1 MSEKQKAMLINVT
14 HAEESR
20 VAIVADG
27 ILESFEIETFDHRAQ
42 KGNIYKGRVESVHPG
57 LQAAF
62 VDIGGAR
69 GAFLPLDEVNFAL
82 HAPKNGSKGRI
93 ENHLSRGQ
101 EILVQVVR
109 DAYATKPPT
118 LSTYFSLPGR
128 YLVLT
133 PNTESAGISRKLD
146 EKDRDKL
153 RKTLEGLPLPE
164 GCGVIA
170 RTAGASAT
178 KIEIQ
183 RDLKYLLRLWE
194 TIEAAGAKVRAPKLV
209 YQERSLVI
217 RAIRDLYTPDIDE
230 ITVDDEDTFREIQE
244 FFDAVLPTKKK
255 CVKLYQ
261 GDRPIFNKF
270 NLEEQI
276 ENIFRRRVPLPS
288 GGAIIFDTTE
298 ALTAVDVNSGK
309 MKGESHIEDTA
320 TKANVEAA
328 QEIARQLRLRDL
340 GGLVVIDFIDMRASK
355 HVRQVEKAFKDALK
369 KDKARYDVTRISM
382 LGLLELSRERINPE
396 KSSLRYT
403 DCPTCDGT
411 GSIKT
416 IEAAALQALR
426 RLQTRVVRGDL
437 ENVEVLLP
445 PDVAEYL
452 LNQKRE
458 DLTGLEERY
467 KTRILV
473 KGDPAMSRDGCEVRT
488 VVRERT
494 RDAGPVVGAPTHG
507 EILAAIEAEPDLP
520 EPPAPKAG
528 KRKGAAKAAP
538 AAAAAAG
545 PGAEEAEG
553 EGEDGGRKKRRRR
566 RGGRRRRKGKGGEG
580 EDAATRTEAAE
591 SGEPG
596 GAWDEDA
603 DEGEFSAAED
613 EGEAGAEETGES
625 DGRAE
630 GAEGEGDGTGKKKR
644 RRRRGGRRRRQGE
657 GGAEGAE
664 PGAGES
670 GDGAGEADDESA
682 EAATEEPEEKPV
694 VKKERPARRERKPAA
709 AAGAPAASLPPAP
722 PPPPAAPVVN
732 EADLVSGPAPRA
744 DWWRKLLG
752 MDGAAEPPARGDEST
767 GDPREDG
774 I

>member
-1 MSEKQKAMLINVT
+1 MADNQKAMLINVT

-20 VAIVADG
+20 VAIVIDG
-27 ILESFEIETFDHRAQ
+27 VLEAFEIETFDHRAQ

-109 DAYATKPPT
+109 DAFATKPPT

-133 PNTESAGISRKLD
+133 PHTESAGISRKLD

-170 RTAGASAT
+170 RTAGAGAT
-178 KIEIQ
+178 KTEIQ

-194 TIEAAGAKVRAPKLV
+194 TIETAGAKVRAPKLV

-230 ITVDDEDTFREIQE
+230 ITVDDEETFREIQE
-244 FFDAVLPTKKK
+244 FFDAVLPAKKK

-261 GDRPIFNKF
+261 GDRPIFNKY

-355 HVRQVEKAFKDALK
+355 HVRQVEKAFKDSLK

-382 LGLLELSRERINPE
+382 LGLLELSRERVNPE

-437 ENVEVLLP
+437 ENVEVQLP
-445 PDVAEYL
+445 SDVAEYL

-467 KTRILV
+467 RTRILV
-473 KGDPAMSRDGCEVRT
+473 KGDAAMKRDDCEVRT

-507 EILAAIEAEPDLP
+507 AILAAIEAEPELP
-520 EPPAPKAG
+520 EPAPKAG
-528 KRKGAAKAAP
+528 KRKGKAAPGAKAAP
-538 AAAAAAG
+538 AAAA
-545 PGAEEAEG
+545 PGAEAEG
-553 EGEDGGRKKRRRR
+553 EGESEGEKKKRRRR

-580 EDAATRTEAAE
+580 EDAAQRAE
-591 SGEPG
+591 GGEGGEPG
-596 GAWDEDA
+596 EAWDEEEDSG
-603 DEGEFSAAED
+603 EGAAAQED
-613 EGEAGAEETGES
+613 EEFAGAGAGEA
-625 DGRAE
+625 AE
-630 GAEGEGDGTGKKKR
+630 GAEAAEGEAEGNGRKKR
-644 RRRRGGRRRRQGE
+644 RRRRGGRRRRKGK

-664 PGAGES
+664 PGGGEG
-670 GDGAGEADDESA
+670 GDEGDDSDDEGVEIA
-682 EAATEEPEEKPV
+682 ERAPV
-694 VKKERPARRERKPAA
+694 RRERAPTAA
-709 AAGAPAASLPPAP
+709 ASAP
-722 PPPPAAPVVN
+722 PPPLPPTVPVVN
-732 EADLVSGPAPRA
+732 EADLVAGPAPRA

-752 MDGAAEPPARGDEST
+752 VEGSAKPAEQDGEGKDNPRDE
-767 GDPREDG
+767 G

>member
-69 GAFLPLDEVNFAL
+69 GAFLPLDEVNFVL
-82 HAPKNGSKGRI
+82 HAPKNGAKGRI
-93 ENHLSRGQ
+93 ENHLARGQ

-164 GCGVIA
+164 GCGIIA

-178 KIEIQ
+178 KVEIQ

-194 TIEAAGAKVRAPKLV
+194 TIATAGAKVRAPKLV

-230 ITVDDEDTFREIQE
+230 IAVDDEDTYREIQD
-244 FFDAVLPTKKK
+244 FFDAILPTKKK

-261 GDRPIFNKF
+261 GDRPIFNKY

-355 HVRQVEKAFKDALK
+355 HIRQVEKAFKDSLK

-382 LGLLELSRERINPE
+382 LGLLELSRERMNPE

-437 ENVEVLLP
+437 ENVELQLP

-488 VVRERT
+488 VAREKSRET
-494 RDAGPVVGAPTHG
+494 GPVVGAPTHG
-507 EILAAIEAEPDLP
+507 QILAAIEAEPDLP
-520 EPPAPKAG
+520 EPAPKAA
-528 KRKGAAKAAP
+528 RRKAAP
-538 AAAAAAG
+538 AQAAPAAEAAEEGEGEGEGTRRRRSAAAAAAG
-545 PGAEEAEG
+545 AGVARGRGARARTRRSAPRAPRG
-553 EGEDGGRKKRRRR
+553 ARRTTRRRTRATSRWRTRMTRPVRPGPR
-566 RGGRRRRKGKGGEG
+566 RPAKAAKAKVKVKETAPARR
-580 EDAATRTEAAE
+580 
-591 SGEPG
+591 
-596 GAWDEDA
+596 
-603 DEGEFSAAED
+603 SAAVAA
-613 EGEAGAEETGES
+613 AGVGAAR
-625 DGRAE
+625 GR
-630 GAEGEGDGTGKKKR
+630 G
-644 RRRRGGRRRRQGE
+644 
-657 GGAEGAE
+657 
-664 PGAGES
+664 
-670 GDGAGEADDESA
+670 
-682 EAATEEPEEKPV
+682 
-694 VKKERPARRERKPAA
+694 ARRERSRPAVRAVRA
-709 AAGAPAASLPPAP
+709 A
-722 PPPPAAPVVN
+722 
-732 EADLVSGPAPRA
+732 RA
-744 DWWRKLLG
+744 VRV
-752 MDGAAEPPARGDEST
+752 ARTSRTSTTTRSPSPARRREPGADTLRLRVPRRLLPLRLLRPYRWST
-767 GDPREDG
+767 KPS
-774 I
+774 

>member
-69 GAFLPLDEVNFAL
+69 GAFLPLDEVNFVL
-82 HAPKNGSKGRI
+82 HAPKNGAKGRI

-164 GCGVIA
+164 GCGIIA

-178 KIEIQ
+178 KVEIQ

-194 TIEAAGAKVRAPKLV
+194 TIATAGAKVRAPKLV

-230 ITVDDEDTFREIQE
+230 IAVDDEDTYREIQD
-244 FFDAVLPTKKK
+244 FFDAILPTKKK

-261 GDRPIFNKF
+261 GDRPIFNKY

-355 HVRQVEKAFKDALK
+355 HIRQVEKAFKDSLK

-382 LGLLELSRERINPE
+382 LGLLELSRERMNPE

-437 ENVEVLLP
+437 ENVELQLP

-488 VVRERT
+488 VAREKSRET
-494 RDAGPVVGAPTHG
+494 GPVVGAPTHG
-507 EILAAIEAEPDLP
+507 QILAAIEAEPDLP
-520 EPPAPKAG
+520 EPAPKAA
-528 KRKGAAKAAP
+528 RRKAAP
-538 AAAAAAG
+538 VQAAQTAEAA
-545 PGAEEAEG
+545 EEG
-553 EGEDGGRKKRRRR
+553 EGEGEGDAEKKKRRRR

-580 EDAATRTEAAE
+580 EDAAQRAEGAEGGE
-591 SGEPG
+591 SGE
-596 GAWDEDA
+596 AYDEDA
-603 DEGEFSAAED
+603 DSGDVSAADED
-613 EGEAGAEETGES
+613 DEAGAAGAAEAGEAG
-625 DGRAE
+625 E
-630 GAEGEGDGTGKKKR
+630 GGEGEGDGTGKKKR
-644 RRRRGGRRRRQGE
+644 RRRRGGRRRRKGK

-664 PGAGES
+664 QAGGES
-670 GDGAGEADDESA
+670 GVGGESGEGGEDVEDDEDD
-682 EAATEEPEEKPV
+682 EETVARP
-694 VKKERPARRERKPAA
+694 PARTRRGHAVV
-709 AAGAPAASLPPAP
+709 AGAP
-722 PPPPAAPVVN
+722 PPPPPPPAVPVVN
-732 EADLVSGPAPRA
+732 EAELIAGPAPRA
-744 DWWRKLLG
+744 QWWRKLLG
-752 MDGAAEPPARGDEST
+752 AEGTAEPGAHDHDST
-767 GDPREDG
+767 EDPREDG

>member
-133 PNTESAGISRKLD
+133 PHTESAGISRKLD

-164 GCGVIA
+164 GCGIIA

-178 KIEIQ
+178 KLEIQ

-194 TIEAAGAKVRAPKLV
+194 TIETAGAKVRAPKLV

-230 ITVDDEDTFREIQE
+230 IAVDDEDTYREIQD

-261 GDRPIFNKF
+261 GDRPIFNKY

-309 MKGESHIEDTA
+309 MKGESHIEDMA

-437 ENVEVLLP
+437 ENVEVQLP
-445 PDVAEYL
+445 SDVAEYL

-467 KTRILV
+467 RTRIIV

-488 VVRERT
+488 VARERSRET
-494 RDAGPVVGAPTHG
+494 GPVVGAPTHG
-507 EILAAIEAEPDLP
+507 QILAAIEAEPDLP
-520 EPPAPKAG
+520 EPAPKAA
-528 KRKGAAKAAP
+528 KRKGAAAPAAKAAP
-538 AAAAAAG
+538 AAAD
-545 PGAEEAEG
+545 EAEG
-553 EGEDGGRKKRRRR
+553 EGEGYGEKKKRRRR

-580 EDAATRTEAAE
+580 EDAAQRAE
-591 SGEPG
+591 GGEPG
-596 GAWDEDA
+596 EAWDEEA
-603 DEGEFSAAED
+603 DSGEVSAAED
-613 EGEAGAEETGES
+613 EDESGAAEA
-625 DGRAE
+625 AE
-630 GAEGEGDGTGKKKR
+630 GGEGVEGEGDGTGKKKR
-644 RRRRGGRRRRQGE
+644 RRRRGGRRRRKGK
-657 GGAEGAE
+657 GGVEGAE
-664 PGAGES
+664 QGAAEES
-670 GDGAGEADDESA
+670 DDAGFADDVEDESA
-682 EAATEEPEEKPV
+682 EI
-694 VKKERPARRERKPAA
+694 RPARRERKPAA
-709 AAGAPAASLPPAP
+709 AASLP

-732 EADLVSGPAPRA
+732 ESDLVAGPAPRA
-744 DWWRKLLG
+744 NWWRKLLG
-752 MDGAAEPPARGDEST
+752 VEGTEEPGAQDRASSDNPRDE
-767 GDPREDG
+767 G